1 MDHSQWDKFIWIIWC
16 YRIYFVGLV
25 ISFEFI
31 FKHSKLFWFKNLH
44 TMRHVDCVG
53 TAPLLIQ
60 QKKGKKINISRWYIC
75 CYKQFSQN
83 YTRGITYPPP
93 PTRTHTDGLRN
104 FSSCIKSY
112 PHEYMYVTL
121 LIASKFV
128 EELKPL
134 YTSKINEIR

>member
-1 MDHSQWDKFIWIIWC
+1 
-16 YRIYFVGLV
+16 
-25 ISFEFI
+25 
-31 FKHSKLFWFKNLH
+31 
-44 TMRHVDCVG
+44 MRHVDCVG

-60 QKKGKKINISRWYIC
+60 QKKGKKTFHVDIYVVINSSHR
-75 CYKQFSQN
+75 
-83 YTRGITYPPP
+83 ITQGGLHTPPP

-121 LIASKFV
+121 PIASKFV
-128 EELKPL
+128 KELKPL